1 MSLYKVMQQAVNF
14 MCLAMCLAM
23 CLLRFVQDRSD
34 PTRLPLGQR
43 AGACYMIILWS
54 YYDLIWFVL
63 ARKITHLFLKRPHV
77 EHSAQGSSPMMSHA
91 KASSLFWAQRP
102 MRQLVRTLQH
112 ESGSTDFWQLD
123 SSVNKIDWSFWEIED
138 LPRLRFRFL
147 FKSSQGWCWCYV
159 RSSA

>member
-14 MCLAMCLAM
+14 MCLAM

-54 YYDLIWFVL
+54 YYDLIWFAL
-63 ARKITHLFLKRPHV
+63 SRKTTHFETPARR
-77 EHSAQGSSPMMSHA
+77 
-91 KASSLFWAQRP
+91 AQRS
-102 MRQLVRTLQH
+102 RQQSHDVTCQSFKPLLGTGTNQTVGSDPPTWIWFNRFLATWI
-112 ESGSTDFWQLD
+112 ESS

-159 RSSA
+159 RGSA

>member
-54 YYDLIWFVL
+54 YYDLIWFAL
-63 ARKITHLFLKRPHV
+63 SRKTTHFETPARR
-77 EHSAQGSSPMMSHA
+77 
-91 KASSLFWAQRP
+91 AQRS
-102 MRQLVRTLQH
+102 RQLSHDVTCQSFKPLLGTATNQTVGRTQH
-112 ESGSTDFWQLD
+112 EGFLATWIESS
-123 SSVNKIDWSFWEIED
+123 SVSVNKIDWSLWEIED

-147 FKSSQGWCWCYV
+147 FKPSQGWCWCYV
-159 RSSA
+159 RGSA